1 MDSFG
6 FDGMDEAIIRTERAK
21 AREMRKSRW
30 WQQKTASGQCYYCHQ
45 TFPFKELTMDHL
57 VPLTRGGRSTRD
69 NLVPSCKACNIR
81 KKNMLPL
88 EWEAYLDTFRVEK
101 DNAGVSKIV

>member
-1 MDSFG
+1 VRDFFG
-6 FDGMDEAIIRTERAK
+6 FDGMDEAAIRTERAK

-30 WQQKTASGQCYYCHQ
+30 WQQKTASGRCYYCQQ
-45 TFPFKELTMDHL
+45 TVPYKELTMDHL

-69 NLVPSCKACNIR
+69 NLVPSCKSCNNQ

-88 EWEAYLDTFRVEK
+88 EWEEYLDTLNLEP
-101 DNAGVSKIV
+101 